1 MRITLAALFAA
12 ALLGGA
18 ARAEESLSIMANGET
33 VGHVM
38 VAAKGSDL
46 DIDYAVSNNG
56 RGPKHKEHLTLGGD
70 GLPSAW
76 SIDGSSLM
84 GGGVHESLQWQ
95 GGTERWTS
103 QADQGEASAPRPR
116 IYIANDASP
125 WALGLYARA
134 LLKAPNHS
142 LEALPGGTLRLDKVK
157 SLSFD
162 GQALDAYYLSGIE
175 LTPQLLLLDRK
186 GALFAVLADD
196 VVVRQGFEKDYAALR
211 ALGEELDLD
220 RLRAVQAQTAHH
232 VDAPVR
238 IRNVRIFDPH
248 TLALTEPKSVVVYR
262 GRITTIEAADAPVPE
277 GEAVIEGEGGSL
289 VAGLHDMHAH
299 DYLWSGPLN
308 IAAGVLSVR
317 DLGNN
322 NPKLRQLMD
331 GADRGE
337 ITSPHIIASGFIE
350 GRSPYSA
357 RFGIIP
363 ETLEDGLKAVHW
375 YADRGFNQIKI
386 YNSMNPDWVAPLS
399 AEAKKLG
406 LRTVGHVPAFATPDQ
421 MIEAGYNEVTH
432 INQLMLG
439 WLLSPGEDTRTP
451 LRLTALS
458 RAADLDLG
466 AEKVR
471 HTVELM
477 KSHDVGLDTTLSIVE
492 QLMESRAGKVPD
504 NAAAY
509 LDHMPIGYLRYHK
522 RSYVAFKDAAE
533 EARYDTAFAKVLDT
547 VTMLHKEGIKLWPGT
562 DNNIG
567 FPLHREL
574 ELYVKAGI
582 SPAETLRIASY
593 DCDAYLGRDQL
604 YGSIERGKM
613 ADFFLVPGDP
623 TRDIGALHQIR
634 LVMQDGVLYY
644 PDEIYRIYG
653 VRPFA
658 SAPALKAAAR
668 VPAATDEP
676 LSRSGFGADDE
687 E

>member
-1 MRITLAALFAA
+1 MRITLAALLAA
-12 ALLGGA
+12 SLWSA
-18 ARAEESLSIMANGET
+18 AIQAEESLSIMANGET
-33 VGHVM
+33 VGHVT
-38 VAAKGSDL
+38 VSAKGADR

-56 RGPKHKEHLTLGGD
+56 RGPRHKEHLTLGGD
-70 GLPSAW
+70 GLPVAW
-76 SIDGSSLM
+76 AIDGNSLM
-84 GGGVHESLQWQ
+84 GGAVHEALQWR
-95 GGTERWTS
+95 GGVEHWVS
-103 QADQGEASAPRPR
+103 QADQGETAAAHPRL
-116 IYIANDASP
+116 YIANDGSP

-142 LEALPGGTLRLDKVK
+142 LDVLPTGTLRLEKAR
-157 SLSFD
+157 SLVFD

-186 GALFAVLADD
+186 GGLFAVLSDD

-211 ALGEELDLD
+211 SLGEEIDLE
-220 RLRAVQAQTAHH
+220 RLRAVQKQTAHP

-238 IRNVRIFDPH
+238 IRNVRLFDPH
-248 TLALTEPKSVVVYR
+248 SLAMSEPRSVVVYR
-262 GRITTIEAADAPVPE
+262 GRITTIEAADAPAPD
-277 GEAVIEGEGGSL
+277 GEAVIDGEGGSL

-331 GADRGE
+331 GAERGE
-337 ITSPHIIASGFIE
+337 IPSPHIIASGFLE

-399 AEAKKLG
+399 AEARKLG

-421 MIEAGYNEVTH
+421 MIEAGYDEVTH
-432 INQLMLG
+432 VNQLMLG
-439 WLLSPGEDTRTP
+439 WLLVPGEDTRTP
-451 LRLTALS
+451 LRLTALA

-466 AEKVR
+466 ADKVR
-471 HTVELM
+471 HTVALM
-477 KSHDVGLDTTLSIVE
+477 KSRDVGLDTTLSIVE
-492 QLMESRAGKVPD
+492 QLMESRAGQVPD
-504 NAAAY
+504 NAVAY

-522 RSYVAFKDAAE
+522 RSYVSFKDTAE
-533 EARYDTAFAKVLDT
+533 EARYDAAFAKVLET

-574 ELYVKAGI
+574 ELYVKAGL
-582 SPAETLRIASY
+582 SPAEVLRIATY
-593 DCDAYLGRDQL
+593 DCDAYLHRDQD
-604 YGSIERGKM
+604 YGSLERGKV

-623 TRDIGALHQIR
+623 TQDIGALHQIR
-634 LVMQDGVLYY
+634 LVMQDGVIYY
-644 PDEIYRIYG
+644 PDEIYRVYG
-653 VRPFA
+653 IRPFA
-658 SAPALKAAAR
+658 AAPPLKAASLAPAR
-668 VPAATDEP
+668 NDEP

>member
-1 MRITLAALFAA
+1 MRITLAALLAA
-12 ALLGGA
+12 SLWSA
-18 ARAEESLSIMANGET
+18 AIQAEESLSIMANGET
-33 VGHVM
+33 VGHVT
-38 VAAKGSDL
+38 VSAKGADR

-56 RGPKHKEHLTLGGD
+56 RGPRHKEHLTLGGD
-70 GLPSAW
+70 GLPVAW
-76 SIDGSSLM
+76 AIDGNSLM
-84 GGGVHESLQWQ
+84 GGAVHEALQWR
-95 GGTERWTS
+95 GGVEHWVS
-103 QADQGEASAPRPR
+103 QADQGETAAAHPRL
-116 IYIANDASP
+116 YIANDGSP

-142 LEALPGGTLRLDKVK
+142 LDVLPTGTLRLEKAR
-157 SLSFD
+157 SLVFD

-186 GALFAVLADD
+186 GGLFAVLSDD

-211 ALGEELDLD
+211 SLGEEIDLE
-220 RLRAVQAQTAHH
+220 RLRAVQKQTAHP

-238 IRNVRIFDPH
+238 IRNVRLFDPH
-248 TLALTEPKSVVVYR
+248 SLTMSEPKSVVVYR
-262 GRITTIEAADAPVPE
+262 GRITTIEAADAPAPD
-277 GEAVIEGEGGSL
+277 GEAVIDGEGGSL

-331 GADRGE
+331 GAERGE
-337 ITSPHIIASGFIE
+337 IPSPHIIASGFLE

-399 AEAKKLG
+399 AEARKLG

-421 MIEAGYNEVTH
+421 MIEAGYDEVTH
-432 INQLMLG
+432 VNQLMLG
-439 WLLSPGEDTRTP
+439 WLLVPGEDTRTP
-451 LRLTALS
+451 LRLTALA

-466 AEKVR
+466 ADKVR
-471 HTVELM
+471 HTVALM
-477 KSHDVGLDTTLSIVE
+477 KSRDVGLDTTLSIVE
-492 QLMESRAGKVPD
+492 QLMESRAGQVPD
-504 NAAAY
+504 NAVAY

-522 RSYVAFKDAAE
+522 RSYVSFKDTAE
-533 EARYDTAFAKVLDT
+533 EARYDAAFAKVLET

-574 ELYVKAGI
+574 ELYVKAGL
-582 SPAETLRIASY
+582 SPAEVLRIATY
-593 DCDAYLGRDQL
+593 DCDAYLHRDQD
-604 YGSIERGKM
+604 YGSLERGKV

-623 TRDIGALHQIR
+623 TQDIGALHQIR
-634 LVMQDGVLYY
+634 LVMQDGVIYY
-644 PDEIYRIYG
+644 PDEIYRVYG
-653 VRPFA
+653 IRPFA
-658 SAPALKAAAR
+658 AAPPLKAASLAPAR
-668 VPAATDEP
+668 NDEP